1 MQTINL
7 THTIMQR
14 VALREKKR
22 IRRVMEISF
31 SLSAVLIITLLFA
44 LYKTISRMVEIGVV
58 DMITVVEIDWESI
71 RITATDVATIIWNET
86 EKQAIALILISSV
99 ALRIIFSRSDIS
111 SLKRRFKQI
120 DKYIN

>member
-1 MQTINL
+1 
-7 THTIMQR
+7 MQR